1 MHGQPTPGTTAFW
14 LAAGFLSGSL
24 MFSYWLGRLGGQ
36 DVRKVGD
43 GNPGAA
49 NAIKAAGLAIGL
61 AGGLLDFL
69 KGALPVA
76 LATWPLSAPEAS
88 PWGWFLPLI
97 AMAPVLGH
105 IFSPWLAGRGGKGI
119 AVTFGVWAG
128 LTAWQVPCILG
139 GACAVAKFLLRLPDA
154 WVVASAMAGVTLF
167 VAVRFGAGP
176 LLGTATLNLAL
187 LIFTH
192 RRELCAHRS
201 RV

>member
-24 MFSYWLGRLGGQ
+24 MFSYWLGRLVGK

-49 NAIKAAGLAIGL
+49 NAIKAAGLTIGL

-76 LATWPLSAPEAS
+76 FAAGPLSTPETCR
-88 PWGWFLPLI
+88 WGWLLPVI

-119 AVTFGVWAG
+119 AATFGVWAG
-128 LTAWQVPCILG
+128 LTAWQVPCVLG
-139 GACAVAKFLLRLPDA
+139 GACAAAKFILRLPDA

-167 VAVRFGAGP
+167 VG
-176 LLGTATLNLAL
+176 
-187 LIFTH
+187 
-192 RRELCAHRS
+192 
-201 RV
+201 